1 MAKKKSNRQW
11 KGFGSPT
18 STVASGVQKLQKHLQ
33 NQDWQ
38 KAYEVLQDLQEKFP
52 KHPDVL
58 AAAANFAQQRGDTVE
73 YEHACKQLLE
83 VSPNNPDAAL
93 GLAGGY
99 LANQRPM
106 LALKS
111 FRDFLSQYPDHDY
124 ASDVQETVER
134 LESEKEGILSEMGLE
149 GENAEEIAR
158 LHEQVMS
165 LIAYRQIES
174 GRAMAEKLVQRAE
187 NFIPAHNNLSLCCW
201 MDNDAEAAIATAA
214 KVLEIDE
221 NNVHALSNLT
231 RFCCLSGDTENGR
244 HYAERLQN
252 IPTDNTDHWIKQMEA
267 FAYLGD
273 DESIVDIYETVK
285 KKVKDLDKCPSL
297 LLHLAAAAQ
306 MRLGRSQRARD
317 IWQRALKNNRNETL
331 ARENLEDA
339 KKPVS
344 ERHAPWF
351 FNMETWLDR
360 HYIYEMQ
367 DMLKQRSSQSSQDED
382 DAERERQVLQEFL
395 QKYPSIEKMIPMLL
409 DRGDPKG
416 RQFALYCASTAKTPE
431 LLQAL
436 KDFALSDRGPD
447 DMRYEAATVASDY
460 DYIPAGSVRMWLR
473 GQWQDIYLMNMA
485 ITTEPRFTNHSSETT
500 DLLSNAINALHNGE
514 GTKAESLLKEA
525 LKNEPDAPD
534 LQFNLAM
541 AYKLQDRQEEYNQLI
556 EQLYQNHPNY
566 AFGRIALAEL
576 RVQEDRTEAARDI
589 LTPMLGW
596 KEFHLQEWS
605 FFCHVQVEAAAIE
618 DNLNSARN
626 WLDMWEQANPDDPGV
641 ETWKNRLSQLES
653 LS

>member
-1 MAKKKSNRQW
+1 MAKKKSDRQW

-18 STVASGVQKLQKHLQ
+18 SSVASGVQKLQKHLH

-38 KAYEVLQDLQEKFP
+38 KANEVLQDLQEQFP

-58 AAAANFAQQRGDTVE
+58 AAAANVAQQQGNTVE

-83 VSPNNPDAAL
+83 VSPHNPDAAL

-106 LALKS
+106 LALKA
-111 FRDFLSQYPDHDY
+111 FHDFLDQYPDHDY
-124 ASDVQETVER
+124 ASQVQETVER

-174 GRAMAEKLVQRAE
+174 ARAMAEKLVQRAE
-187 NFIPAHNNLSLCCW
+187 NFIPAHNNFSLCCW
-201 MDNDAEAAIATAA
+201 MDNDAEAAIAAAA

-221 NNVHALSNLT
+221 NNVHALSNLA
-231 RFCCLSGDTENGR
+231 RFCCLSGDTENAR
-244 HYAERLQN
+244 YYAERLKS
-252 IPTDNTDHWIKQMEA
+252 IPVDNTEHWIKQMEA

-273 DESIVDIYETVK
+273 DENIAEIYETAKKHVK
-285 KKVKDLDKCPSL
+285 LEKCPSL

-306 MRLGRSQRARD
+306 MRLGRMHRARD

-339 KKPVS
+339 KKSVS

-351 FNMETWLDR
+351 FTLESWIDR

-367 DMLKQRSSQSSQDED
+367 DMLKQRSSQASEDED

-395 QKYPSIEKMIPMLL
+395 QKYPSIEKIIPMLL

-416 RQFALYCASTAKTPE
+416 RQFALYFASTAKTPE

-436 KDFALSDRGPD
+436 KDFALSSRGPD
-447 DMRYEAATVASDY
+447 DMRYEAARVASDY

-485 ITTEPRFTNHSSETT
+485 ITTQPRPVNHASETT
-500 DLLSNAINALHNGE
+500 ELLTQAIQALHNGE
-514 GTKAESLLKEA
+514 GTKAEPLLKEA
-525 LKNEPDAPD
+525 LEQEPEAPD
-534 LQFNLAM
+534 LRFNLAM
-541 AYKLQDRQEEYNQLI
+541 AYKLQDREEEYNQLI
-556 EQLYQNHPNY
+556 EALYQNHPNY
-566 AFGRIALAEL
+566 TFGRIAFAEL
-576 RVQEDRTEAARDI
+576 RLREGRIEAAREI
-589 LTPMLGW
+589 LSPMLGW
-596 KEFHLQEWS
+596 KEFHVQEWS
-605 FFCHVQVEAAAIE
+605 FFCHVQVEAAAAE
-618 DNLNSARN
+618 DNLSSARN

-641 ETWKNRLSQLES
+641 QTWKNRLSQLES